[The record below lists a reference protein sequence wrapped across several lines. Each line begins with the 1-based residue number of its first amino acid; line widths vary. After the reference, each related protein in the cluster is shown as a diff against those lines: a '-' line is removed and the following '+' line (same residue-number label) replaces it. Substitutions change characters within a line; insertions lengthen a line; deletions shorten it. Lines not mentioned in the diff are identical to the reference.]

1 VWRGREGEEVTESVK
16 ERPLKDLSLEEPD
29 AYIDEIDAMSLEELE
44 DRLPEAQEAL
54 EVIET
59 KLEELMGLRDAALVC
74 AAAMAARLAA
84 LKQAGDRPR

>member
-1 VWRGREGEEVTESVK
+1 MTESAK
-16 ERPLKDLSLEEPD
+16 DRSLKDLSLEEPD

-84 LKQAGDRPR
+84 LKQAGDRSG

>member
-1 VWRGREGEEVTESVK
+1 MTESVK

>member
-1 VWRGREGEEVTESVK
+1 MTESAK
-16 ERPLKDLSLEEPD
+16 ERPLKNLSLEEPD

-44 DRLPEAQEAL
+44 NRLPEAQEAL

-84 LKQAGDRPR
+84 LKQAGDRPG

>member
-1 VWRGREGEEVTESVK
+1 MTESAK
-16 ERPLKDLSLEEPD
+16 ERPLKNLSLEEPD
-29 AYIDEIDAMSLEELE
+29 AYIDEIDAMSLEELKN
-44 DRLPEAQEAL
+44 RLPEAQEAL

-84 LKQAGDRPR
+84 LKQAGDRPG

>member
-1 VWRGREGEEVTESVK
+1 MTESAE
-16 ERPLKDLSLEEPD
+16 ERPLKNLSLEEPD

-44 DRLPEAQEAL
+44 ARLPEAQEAL

-84 LKQAGDRPR
+84 LKQAGDRPG

>member
-1 VWRGREGEEVTESVK
+1 MTESAK
-16 ERPLKDLSLEEPD
+16 DRPLKDLSLEEPD
-29 AYIDEIDAMSLEELE
+29 AYIDEIDAMSLEELG

-84 LKQAGDRPR
+84 LKQAGDRPG